1 MPRLLGLVGV
11 VALAVAIVTAGL
23 VGYGALM
30 RWSGRTPE
38 GYQILTAVPG
48 AAGFEPAKLPAGP
61 VLESQSS
68 RDLALNFGYR
78 AGGVAHAYS
87 LVLDF
92 PRDAEEGQATLIAR
106 IAGRSLTS
114 ESAAVRRFDGPR
126 HSYAVAMS
134 GSFGDASREGPVAPA
149 LCIKAVIGPS
159 KADYDLADASI
170 CVAQRDPAGECRPET
185 LACGLIR
192 P

>member
-1 MPRLLGLVGV
+1 MPRLFGLVGV
-11 VALAVAIVTAGL
+11 IALAVAIVAL
-23 VGYGALM
+23 ALYGYGALM

-38 GYQILTAVPG
+38 GYQLLTPLPG
-48 AAGFEPAKLPAGP
+48 ASGFEPSVLPAGP

-87 LVLDF
+87 LVLTF
-92 PRDAEEGQATLIAR
+92 PRDAEEGRAALVAR
-106 IAGRSLTS
+106 FAGRSATD
-114 ESAAVRRFDGPR
+114 EVAAVRRFDEPR
-126 HSYAVAMS
+126 QAYAVALQ
-134 GSFGDASREGPVAPA
+134 GAFPDDVAPA
-149 LCIKAVIGPS
+149 LCVKAVIGPS
-159 KADYDLADASI
+159 KADYDLRNASI
-170 CVAQRDPAGECRPET
+170 CVAQRDGAGQCHPET